1 MKKLVII
8 LIVLLIFPLVSSI
21 EFDMKTEFNQG
32 ETLLAVVSGNFLDQ
46 ITTDNIFFYKAHVRT
61 PFVYDVGKINEDFY
75 IYAMLTGKEQGN
87 YSVKIKDI
95 RYMSGVEIKDED
107 IVKNFTITE
116 NTTDFSLTPG
126 FVITTTDFFLE
137 VQNLQEQKITI
148 QIDTPEAFTSDNSL
162 ELKSGETKKIDFEL
176 NEEDRVFEKINL
188 SSENTGYSVPILVNL
203 PNVTE
208 EEENLEFKFEPSTV
222 EVSMATD
229 SDAKRII
236 YILNTGNVDAENIS
250 ISVSPL
256 LEPYV
261 EISPETIDDL
271 DEDSNERI
279 EIDIISDLE
288 PVIIEGII
296 TAESGNFSAS
306 VTLILNFIEDY
317 IPADG
322 DEEGDEEIVTTCEQ
336 LGGVI
341 CGEGEECTGETTPT
355 KEGICCLAT
364 CEEIKKSSAGKIIGW
379 ILVVVVVLFLFWFF
393 KKYKKVKPK
402 VNLLK
407 IGKRKK

>member
-8 LIVLLIFPLVSSI
+8 LILLIPLISSL
-21 EFDMKTEFNQG
+21 EFEMKTEFDQG

-46 ITTDNIFFYKAHVRT
+46 ITEDNVFFYKTHVRT
-61 PFVYDVGKINEDFY
+61 PVVYDVGKIDEDFY
-75 IYAMLTGKEQGN
+75 IYAVLTGKDQGN
-87 YSVKIKDI
+87 YSVKIKDV
-95 RYMSGVEIKDED
+95 RYMSGVEIIDED

-116 NTTDFSLTPG
+116 NTTDFSLNPG
-126 FVITTTDFFLE
+126 FVITSENFFLE

-148 QIDTPEAFTSDNSL
+148 QIDTLEFFTSEDSL
-162 ELKSGETKKIDFEL
+162 ELKSGETQKINFEL
-176 NEEDRVFEKINL
+176 NTEDQVFEEIKLN
-188 SSENTGYSVPILVNL
+188 SENTDYSVPVFVDL
-203 PNVTE
+203 PNLTE
-208 EEENLEFKFEPSTV
+208 EEERLDFKFEPGTV

-261 EISPETIDDL
+261 EISPETINDL
-271 DEDSNERI
+271 DKNSNKRI

-296 TAESGNFSAS
+296 TAEAGNFSTSMA
-306 VTLILNFIEDY
+306 LILNFIEDY
-317 IPADG
+317 IPEEPE
-322 DEEGDEEIVTTCEQ
+322 DEEEIVTTCAQ
-336 LGGVI
+336 LNGVI
-341 CGEGEECTGETTPT
+341 CGDGERCTGETTPT
-355 KEGICCLAT
+355 KDGLCCLAS
-364 CEEIKKSSAGKIIGW
+364 CVEIKKSSTGKIIGW
-379 ILVVVVVLFLFWFF
+379 AVVVVVILFLFWFF

-402 VNLLK
+402 VDLLK
-407 IGKRKK
+407 IGKGKKR